1 MHGLFTRVFLSFWI
15 SIVLIAGGAAA
26 VTAVSFVADRNNPVT
41 LTRQAQSVLDA
52 QGVAGLRSWLAT
64 RNAERHDAGGRSLRT
79 LIFDESGREIL
90 GQSLPHR
97 GPPPGPPPPR
107 ADQPRGFPRSRPDQ
121 PPGPPPPG
129 MELRALD
136 GARYRVVFDPP
147 PRRGPFAPPFA
158 APVRVALLVLALGIS
173 GLVSYLLAR
182 SIARPLESLQ
192 GTARALSE
200 GDLSVR
206 PAPAIARRR
215 DEIGTLARELDAM
228 AQRLAAMIAA
238 RARLLRD
245 ISHELRSPLARLQLA
260 VGLARQGAAG
270 RLEPLAR
277 IEREGERLEA
287 LIAQVLEY
295 ARFERDPS
303 SLQREDVDLG
313 EMLEQIVHDAQFES
327 QGAPERVTLALGG
340 QAWNCRADRQVLHA
354 AFDNVVRNALLHGGD
369 GRIEVLVDHDESGLR
384 VRVLDEGPGV
394 PDADLARIFE
404 PFYRVP
410 RGASVP
416 VEGSGIG
423 LAVAQRAIALHGGGI
438 TAANRPKGGLE
449 IEIRLPAA

>member
-1 MHGLFTRVFLSFWI
+1 M
-15 SIVLIAGGAAA
+15 
-26 VTAVSFVADRNNPVT
+26 
-41 LTRQAQSVLDA
+41 
-52 QGVAGLRSWLAT
+52 
-64 RNAERHDAGGRSLRT
+64 
-79 LIFDESGREIL
+79 
-90 GQSLPHR
+90 
-97 GPPPGPPPPR
+97 
-107 ADQPRGFPRSRPDQ
+107 
-121 PPGPPPPG
+121 
-129 MELRALD
+129 
-136 GARYRVVFDPP
+136 
-147 PRRGPFAPPFA
+147 
-158 APVRVALLVLALGIS
+158 
-173 GLVSYLLAR
+173 
-182 SIARPLESLQ
+182 
-192 GTARALSE
+192 
-200 GDLSVR
+200 R

-404 PFYRVP
+404 PFYRVS